1 MATAQGTPPCTYTVQ
16 SGDTLFDIA
25 QAYYGDGNQYQKIV
39 DANKDQNVTP
49 ATLMVGS
56 TIQIP
61 AESGQAQ
68 GAVAPP
74 TAIVGTTQI
83 PVESG
88 QAQGP
93 ARPPVVMPGTTH
105 TVRAGE
111 SLYGIAEAHYGD
123 CRQWRVISAANGDVR
138 PESLSAGQQLR
149 IPVHHGEA
157 PSPGSVAYPTTS
169 HW

>member
-1 MATAQGTPPCTYTVQ
+1 MVTAQGKPPCTYTVQ

-39 DANKDQNVTP
+39 GANKDQNVTP
-49 ATLMVGS
+49 ATLVAGS

-61 AESGQAQ
+61 AESVQGQ
-68 GAVAPP
+68 GAVAPT

-83 PVESG
+83 PAQSNQG
-88 QAQGP
+88 QGAVAP
-93 ARPPVVMPGTTH
+93 TTVMSGTTH

-111 SLYGIAEAHYGD
+111 SIYGIAEAYYGD
-123 CRQWRVISAANGDVR
+123 CRQWRMISAANGNVQ
-138 PESLSAGQQLR
+138 PESLTAGQQLR
-149 IPVHHGEA
+149 IPVHHGEG
-157 PSPGSVAYPTTS
+157 PSLGPVAYPRTG